1 MLKFSNILF
10 CFACQVTVIVDPSEP
25 EEFEAVA
32 SKPLKTLPNDSS
44 GQTFVAFKKPDG
56 LPATG
61 KFSNLLKFVVKEVL
75 ILPNC
80 QNFRNTRTPFEEV

>member
-1 MLKFSNILF
+1 MLKFSNILS
-10 CFACQVTVIVDPSEP
+10 CFTCQVTVIVDPSES

-32 SKPLKTLPNDSS
+32 AKPLKTLPYDSP
-44 GQTFVAFKKPDG
+44 GQTFVAFQKPDG